1 MNAETKNKVK
11 LAILMLA
18 AILPITFATVSFRNA
33 MEDGGFGGDL
43 NKGVLINPPAD
54 ISALD
59 MSDEEGRPMFRVF
72 EDVIA
77 ELASDDD
84 YEIQPWMMVYLSA
97 SECNETCLNKL
108 HELRQLHV
116 ALGKDITR
124 VRRYFLNATNHELG
138 GENRQKFRDEYPSM
152 GVAHGDYQNIRKN
165 LSLNGATLNLPA
177 EDYILFVDPVGN
189 VMMYY
194 SADKTAQDIMSD
206 LETLLR
212 HSSLG

>member
-1 MNAETKNKVK
+1 MKAETKNKIK

-54 ISALD
+54 ISVLGLNDAD
-59 MSDEEGRPMFRVF
+59 GQPMFRPF
-72 EDVIA
+72 EDIIA
-77 ELASDDD
+77 ELASDAD
-84 YEIQPWMMVYLSA
+84 YEIQPWLMVYVSA
-97 SECNETCLNKL
+97 SDCTEACLSKVY
-108 HELRQLHV
+108 ELRQLHV
-116 ALGKDITR
+116 ALGKDIQR
-124 VRRYFLNATNHELG
+124 VRRYFVDANTNGISE
-138 GENRQKFRDEYPSM
+138 ENRVKFRDEYPSM
-152 GVAHGDYQNIRKN
+152 GVAYGNYDNIRQS
-165 LSLNGATLNLPA
+165 LALNGANLNPA
-177 EDYILFVDPVGN
+177 GEDYVLFVDPVGN

-194 SADKTAQDIMSD
+194 SADKTAQDIMAD